1 MTAAMLMNGMLA
13 PGVVT
18 MKSDADLTVGNFNYL
33 EGAER
38 LGVDGTDL
46 VEPARTIYKFM
57 AAITSSFLLSANK
70 SQLLLD
76 PSLDHVEATNEFLH
90 SALGLK
96 LPRLREQD
104 YKELSLLFKAVQ
116 PAMLDALSAYIC
128 DFQLEGLVAADLVLA
143 GFIRGGAPNRV
154 YVPMIPKM
162 DNNAALPPVFTERLR
177 FASQSPLN
185 SNCITVETFS
195 KALGECVKVGAFTVL
210 WTYVNRVPQLS
221 ASGAQ
226 QRLAKSSSNGDFDFR
241 A

>member
-1 MTAAMLMNGMLA
+1 M
-13 PGVVT
+13 
-18 MKSDADLTVGNFNYL
+18 
-33 EGAER
+33 
-38 LGVDGTDL
+38 
-46 VEPARTIYKFM
+46 
-57 AAITSSFLLSANK
+57 
-70 SQLLLD
+70 
-76 PSLDHVEATNEFLH
+76 DHVEATNEFLH

-104 YKELSLLFKAVQ
+104 HKELSLLFKAVQ

-177 FASQSPLN
+177 FTSQSPLN

-195 KALGECVKVGAFTVL
+195 KALGECVKVGAFTNSSIGVVTILSVL
-210 WTYVNRVPQLS
+210 WTYVNQRDRLVFRSYLQAAPNNGLQKAPLMETLTFGPDRNVTVSS
-221 ASGAQ
+221 AHSKQ
-226 QRLAKSSSNGDFDFR
+226 SSIGYWGS
-241 A
+241 